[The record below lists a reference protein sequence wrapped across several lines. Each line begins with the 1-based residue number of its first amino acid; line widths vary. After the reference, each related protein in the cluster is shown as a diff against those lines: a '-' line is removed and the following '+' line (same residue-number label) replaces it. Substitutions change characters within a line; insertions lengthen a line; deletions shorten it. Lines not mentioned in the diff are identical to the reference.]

1 MSTRNYNCKDVDMLV
16 SSNVVLE
23 NFDHHLDQLI
33 AKRKSW
39 KNPFAKNLQFK
50 IDNAL
55 DILGVNT
62 KVEQTKTT
70 RELVT
75 TQKQATDNLLTFKI
89 QLEVDF
95 EDDPDTL
102 RQMENNLGFSRLYNA
117 ARSGEQE
124 ALIQLLSVF
133 KQNMSP
139 ALKKKIVQAGM
150 NGEIIDELI
159 DMRDQINKLNIKQ
172 EALKGSTVNDTA
184 LNVDELNAIHR
195 QVIGICKIAPRLLPD
210 VPTASEDF
218 SFSRILNRLH

>member
-1 MSTRNYNCKDVDMLV
+1 M
-16 SSNVVLE
+16 
-23 NFDHHLDQLI
+23 
-33 AKRKSW
+33 
-39 KNPFAKNLQFK
+39 
-50 IDNAL
+50 
-55 DILGVNT
+55 
-62 KVEQTKTT
+62 EQTKTT
-70 RELVT
+70 REIVT

-117 ARSGEQE
+117 AKSGEQE

-139 ALKKKIVQAGM
+139 ALKKQIMQAGM
-150 NGEIIDELI
+150 NGDIIDELI